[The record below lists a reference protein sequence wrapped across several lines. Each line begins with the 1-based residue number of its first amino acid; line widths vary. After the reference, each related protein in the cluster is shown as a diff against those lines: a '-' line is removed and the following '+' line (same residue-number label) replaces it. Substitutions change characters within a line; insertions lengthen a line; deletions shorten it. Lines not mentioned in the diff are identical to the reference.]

1 VFRSLRKING
11 DVFIILCSGY
21 NHIICAGI
29 NKLLQSGA
37 AGFFERPA
45 SSQDIGIAIKNAQHI
60 SATVDK
66 QVCLIARRAGL
77 SSSITMFSRPAAL
90 ARYAVRPGISKIL
103 LFAAAYVFS
112 KKHQGSH
119 RADRAGGPCAKY
131 LLISFQERHSTVR
144 DYFKRFEGRPRC
156 LLASFS
162 FFVIFKFRCCSMVF
176 KFLCL
181 S

>member
-1 VFRSLRKING
+1 MFRSLRKINR

-112 KKHQGSH
+112 KKTPGFPPRRPRRRSMRKIPPHLFPGETFN
-119 RADRAGGPCAKY
+119 RPR
-131 LLISFQERHSTVR
+131 LFQE
-144 DYFKRFEGRPRC
+144 
-156 LLASFS
+156 
-162 FFVIFKFRCCSMVF
+162 I
-176 KFLCL
+176 
-181 S
+181 